1 MPQEPLNFWGLSTSR
16 YKLTLSYDGTEYSGW
31 QVQPNGQAIQPLVQR
46 AIETVLRHPIRLSA
60 SGRTD
65 AGVHALAQIA
75 HFDSP
80 TQILPLR
87 FILSANALLP
97 PDIRILACEPVPPSF
112 HSRYHATGKI
122 YHYSLQLGHTLDP
135 FHRRTRTHLIAS
147 LDIPLIRSA
156 APLFIGTHDF
166 TSFSNQP
173 NKGAASRDPIRT
185 LTRLDIFHAP
195 PLLRFEFEG
204 DGFLY
209 KMVRNITGT
218 LLEIGRHKRPLAD
231 IPLLFAARDRRRV
244 GPAAP
249 PQGLCLIQVR
259 Y

>member
-1 MPQEPLNFWGLSTSR
+1 MFTR
-16 YKLTLSYDGTEYSGW
+16 YKLTISYDGTDYSGW

-46 AIETVLRHPIRLSA
+46 AIEIVLRHPIRLSA

-80 TQILPLR
+80 HTLPLR
-87 FILSANALLP
+87 FVLSVNALLP
-97 PDIRILACEPVPPSF
+97 PDIRVLSCEPTAPSF
-112 HSRYHATGKI
+112 HARYHATGKI
-122 YHYSLQLGHTLDP
+122 YHYSLQLGHALDP

-147 LDIPLIRSA
+147 LDIPLIRTA
-156 APLFIGTHDF
+156 APLFVGTHDF

-173 NKGAASRDPIRT
+173 DKGAASRDPVRT
-185 LTRLDIFHAP
+185 LTRLDIVHHH

-218 LLEIGRHKRPLAD
+218 LLEIGRHKRPPSD

-249 PQGLCLIQVR
+249 PQGLSLIQVL
-259 Y
+259 YD